1 MASRGG
7 VLLFILLVLLFVP
20 VPAQGGEVTS
30 GIAEVNGTKLYYE
43 VVGEGQPLVLVHAG
57 SFDRRI
63 WDEQFTAFADHYKV
77 IRYDVRGHGKSA
89 LPTKPYSDT
98 EDLYR
103 LLQWLHVEKAHL
115 VGLSLGGRIIIDF
128 TLAHPEMVGTLI
140 LKAGSRS
147 SHRSSRTMGHS
158 RENFGYRVPI

>member
-1 MASRGG
+1 MAPRGG
-7 VLLFILLVLLFVP
+7 VLLLILLVLLFVP
-20 VPAQGGEVTS
+20 VPVRGGEVTS

-63 WDEQFTAFADHYKV
+63 WDEQVTAFAGHYKV

-98 EDLYR
+98 EDL
-103 LLQWLHVEKAHL
+103 
-115 VGLSLGGRIIIDF
+115 
-128 TLAHPEMVGTLI
+128 
-140 LKAGSRS
+140 
-147 SHRSSRTMGHS
+147 
-158 RENFGYRVPI
+158 